1 MSKFMFYILKH
12 IELTYDINYSK
23 IYKNSISK
31 LVNFLLINLNE
42 IIDLTCKKQLQIS
55 KMKLKI
61 IINIYYLH

>member
-1 MSKFMFYILKH
+1 MFYILKH